1 MDRSHDNDQNDD
13 GENGYEEE
21 PDFNDP
27 EGYVDNITDEGKC
40 GKFKFDSTYGLCVSL
55 TLSL

>member
-1 MDRSHDNDQNDD
+1 MAEGSEKERSGGRNRMDRAHDNDHNEE

-27 EGYVDNITDEGKC
+27 EGYVDNITDEGKFD
-40 GKFKFDSTYGLCVSL
+40 KF
-55 TLSL
+55 